1 MDDPVIKAMTE
12 MARESERAPDLVAEG
27 LVKSYGDR
35 TVVNGMSMDVRCGE
49 IVGLLGP
56 NGAGKTTT
64 FYMIVGLVKPNEGSV
79 TFHGEDVTRLP
90 VFLRAR
96 KGLGYLA
103 QEASVFRKLSVW
115 NNVMAILETLD
126 MKRADR
132 AARCEE
138 LLTSLDLLKVAK
150 QPAYTLSGGER
161 RKLEIARA
169 LVRRPSILML
179 DEPFAGVDPLAVHDI
194 QEIVRNL
201 RSQGLGII
209 ITDHNVRETLNVV
222 DRAYL
227 VYDGRLLCEG
237 TSDYLVD
244 MSIEVTMRHSDVKI
258 ESLKE
263 YALKRMEKLQQAFPK
278 VTKITIVI
286 DVDAK
291 KHMYMAEV
299 VANRLGE
306 TAVGAKEFSESG
318 KSVID
323 AAAARAERQ
332 LLKMRVKARK
342 GNVRAARAGSPRN

>member
-12 MARESERAPDLVAEG
+12 MARESEKVPDLSARG
-27 LVKSYGDR
+27 LVKTYGDR

-79 TFHGEDVTRLP
+79 SFRGEDVTQLP
-90 VFLRAR
+90 VFMRAR

-115 NNVMAILETLD
+115 NNVMAI
-126 MKRADR
+126 
-132 AARCEE
+132 
-138 LLTSLDLLKVAK
+138 
-150 QPAYTLSGGER
+150 
-161 RKLEIARA
+161 LEIARA

-237 TSDYLVD
+237 TSDYLVND
-244 MSIEVTMRHSDVKI
+244 E
-258 ESLKE
+258 
-263 YALKRMEKLQQAFPK
+263 
-278 VTKITIVI
+278 
-286 DVDAK
+286 DARRL
-291 KHMYMAEV
+291 Y
-299 VANRLGE
+299 LGE
-306 TAVGAKEFSESG
+306 DF
-318 KSVID
+318 
-323 AAAARAERQ
+323 R
-332 LLKMRVKARK
+332 M
-342 GNVRAARAGSPRN
+342 

>member
-12 MARESERAPDLVAEG
+12 MARETEKVPDLVARG
-27 LVKSYGDR
+27 LVKTYGDR
-35 TVVNGMSMDVRCGE
+35 TVVNGMSMEVRCGE

-64 FYMIVGLVKPNEGSV
+64 FYMIVGLVKPNEGTV
-79 TFHGEDVTRLP
+79 TFRGEDVTHLP
-90 VFLRAR
+90 VFMRAR

-115 NNVMAILETLD
+115 NNVMAILETLG
-126 MKRADR
+126 MKRAER
-132 AARCEE
+132 VARCEE
-138 LLTSLDLLKVAK
+138 LLASLDLLKVAK

-194 QEIVRNL
+194 QEIVRSL
-201 RSQGLGII
+201 KAQGLGVI

-237 TSDYLVD
+237 TSDYLVND
-244 MSIEVTMRHSDVKI
+244 EEARR
-258 ESLKE
+258 L
-263 YALKRMEKLQQAFPK
+263 Y
-278 VTKITIVI
+278 
-286 DVDAK
+286 
-291 KHMYMAEV
+291 
-299 VANRLGE
+299 LGE
-306 TAVGAKEFSESG
+306 DF
-318 KSVID
+318 
-323 AAAARAERQ
+323 R
-332 LLKMRVKARK
+332 M
-342 GNVRAARAGSPRN
+342 

>member
-35 TVVNGMSMDVRCGE
+35 TVVNGMSMNVRCGE

-64 FYMIVGLVKPNEGSV
+64 FYMIVGLVKPNEGRV
-79 TFHGEDVTRLP
+79 VFHGEDITRLP
-90 VFLRAR
+90 VFQRAR

-115 NNVMAILETLD
+115 NNVMAILETLRLSR
-126 MKRADR
+126 KDR
-132 AARCEE
+132 KTRCEE
-138 LLTSLDLLKVAK
+138 LLASFDLMKVAK

-194 QEIVRNL
+194 QEIVRGL
-201 RSQGLGII
+201 RTQGLGII

-237 TSDYLVD
+237 TSEYLVND
-244 MSIEVTMRHSDVKI
+244 EEARR
-258 ESLKE
+258 L
-263 YALKRMEKLQQAFPK
+263 Y
-278 VTKITIVI
+278 
-286 DVDAK
+286 
-291 KHMYMAEV
+291 
-299 VANRLGE
+299 LGE
-306 TAVGAKEFSESG
+306 DF
-318 KSVID
+318 
-323 AAAARAERQ
+323 R
-332 LLKMRVKARK
+332 M
-342 GNVRAARAGSPRN
+342 

>member
-1 MDDPVIKAMTE
+1 MDDPVIRAMTE
-12 MARESERAPDLVAEG
+12 MARESEKAPDRVAKG

-35 TVVNGMSMDVRCGE
+35 TVVNGMSMEVRCGE

-64 FYMIVGLVKPNEGSV
+64 FYMIVGLVRPNEGSV
-79 TFHGEDVTRLP
+79 VFRGEDVTRLP
-90 VFLRAR
+90 VFQRAR
-96 KGLGYLA
+96 RGLGYLA

-132 AARCEE
+132 MARCEE
-138 LLTSLDLLKVAK
+138 LLSTLDRMKVAK

-194 QEIVRNL
+194 QEIVRGL

-237 TSDYLVD
+237 TSEYLVND
-244 MSIEVTMRHSDVKI
+244 E
-258 ESLKE
+258 
-263 YALKRMEKLQQAFPK
+263 
-278 VTKITIVI
+278 
-286 DVDAK
+286 DARRL
-291 KHMYMAEV
+291 Y
-299 VANRLGE
+299 LGE
-306 TAVGAKEFSESG
+306 DF
-318 KSVID
+318 
-323 AAAARAERQ
+323 R
-332 LLKMRVKARK
+332 M
-342 GNVRAARAGSPRN
+342 